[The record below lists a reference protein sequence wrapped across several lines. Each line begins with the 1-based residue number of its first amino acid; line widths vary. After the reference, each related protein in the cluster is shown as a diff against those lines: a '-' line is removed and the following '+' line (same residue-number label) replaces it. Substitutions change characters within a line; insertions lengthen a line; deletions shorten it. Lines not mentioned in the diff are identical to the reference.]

1 MWNDLSYLVSAKK
14 WDDILLYLSR
24 IGITHFIN
32 IIPRIFGKRR
42 TLVALWVGDNEVE
55 IFGDQKLMQESPFL
69 KYIINN
75 NKAEY
80 NTPEHNQLFNKAKT
94 QIQYR
99 LGGERIEIF
108 KREIEDL
115 PFSILFFVQSP
126 DILFSRNI
134 GEIPVYKRDGKPIE
148 NRDLLY
154 YLEAQIRD
162 IILDSIIYF
171 KKLEE
176 IEELNKQLIDLKIS
190 SVANA
195 FMGIEKMAAYEYAY
209 YILSDEK
216 SHSRYSI
223 PDLKNILDLVEE
235 ISLMKVENEDSQGG
249 IVFYNGIGLS
259 SDKWKCLIKN
269 FQFENKITVINQR
282 KIRKYLDITD
292 GVNTFL
298 IFEGNN
304 LNGVLSVPRR
314 EILNNILYAR
324 FVKGGRVL
332 FSYGN
337 NKIFEISQRSYRQ
350 TFDKFIWYQ
359 LDEILKLF
367 SETGILRT
375 YKSLNFHEYGK
386 RIFDIINSCR
396 EKEKGLIFVIGKC
409 EKYIEKENIKNIVR
423 LDPIPIADTQGY
435 KVFSRLLESIP
446 TVDGAT
452 FINENLEVIG
462 FSAILPAVTGGIKED
477 SEHGARHNSALRFT
491 NGKFDIFAIVL
502 SEDGPLS
509 LIFNGKYTNIEEL
522 RKIFY
527 KAD

>member
-1 MWNDLSYLVSAKK
+1 MWNDLSDLVSEKK

-32 IIPRIFGKRR
+32 LIPRIFGKRR
-42 TLVALWVGDNEVE
+42 ALVALWVGDKDVE
-55 IFGDQKLMQESPFL
+55 IFGDKKLMQESLFL
-69 KYIINN
+69 KYVINN

-80 NTPEHNQLFNKAKT
+80 NTPKHMKLFDEAET
-94 QIQYR
+94 IIQHR
-99 LGGERIEIF
+99 LGGERIEIL

-115 PFSILFFVQSP
+115 PFSILFFVHSP
-126 DILFSRNI
+126 DIIFSRNI

-148 NRDLLY
+148 YRDLLY

-162 IILDSIIYF
+162 IILDSIIDF
-171 KKLEE
+171 KKFAE
-176 IEELNKQLIDLKIS
+176 IKELNKQLIDLKIS

-195 FMGIEKMAAYEYAY
+195 FMGIEKMAACEYAH

-216 SHSRYSI
+216 SLSKYSI
-223 PDLKNILDLVEE
+223 PGLKDILDLVEE
-235 ISLMKVENEDSQGG
+235 ISLMKVEKEDAQGG
-249 IVFYNGIGLS
+249 IVFYNGQGLS
-259 SDKWKCLIKN
+259 SDKWKWLIKN
-269 FQFENKITVINQR
+269 FQFENKITVRNQK

-292 GVNTFL
+292 GSNTFL

-304 LNGVLSVPRR
+304 LNGVLSVPKR

-324 FVKGGRVL
+324 FIKGGRVL

-337 NKIFEISQRSYRQ
+337 TQIFEISQRSYRQ

-359 LDEILKLF
+359 LDEIFELF
-367 SETGILRT
+367 SENSILRT
-375 YKSLNFHEYGK
+375 YESLNFHECGK

-396 EKEKGLIFVIGKC
+396 EKGKGLIFVIGKC
-409 EKYIEKENIKNIVR
+409 EKYIEIENIKNIVR
-423 LDPIPIADTQGY
+423 IDPIPIATTEGY
-435 KVFSRLLESIP
+435 KMFSRLLESIP

-491 NGKFDIFAIVL
+491 NGKLDIFAIVL

-522 RKIFY
+522 RKINY
-527 KAD
+527 K

>member
-1 MWNDLSYLVSAKK
+1 MYAFT
-14 WDDILLYLSR
+14 DIT
-24 IGITHFIN
+24 GI
-32 IIPRIFGKRR
+32 
-42 TLVALWVGDNEVE
+42 A
-55 IFGDQKLMQESPFL
+55 
-69 KYIINN
+69 
-75 NKAEY
+75 
-80 NTPEHNQLFNKAKT
+80 
-94 QIQYR
+94 
-99 LGGERIEIF
+99 
-108 KREIEDL
+108 
-115 PFSILFFVQSP
+115 
-126 DILFSRNI
+126 
-134 GEIPVYKRDGKPIE
+134 
-148 NRDLLY
+148 
-154 YLEAQIRD
+154 
-162 IILDSIIYF
+162 
-171 KKLEE
+171 
-176 IEELNKQLIDLKIS
+176 
-190 SVANA
+190 ANA
-195 FMGIEKMAAYEYAY
+195 FMGIEKMAAYEYEYAY

-223 PDLKNILDLVEE
+223 SDLKNILDLVEE

-249 IVFYNGIGLS
+249 IVFYNGPGLS

-269 FQFENKITVINQR
+269 FQFENKITVIHQS

-298 IFEGNN
+298 IFEGND

-337 NKIFEISQRSYRQ
+337 TKIFEISQRSYRQ
-350 TFDKFIWYQ
+350 TFGKFIWYQ

-375 YKSLNFHEYGK
+375 YKSSNFHEYGK

-396 EKEKGLIFVIGKC
+396 ETEKGLIFVIGKC

-509 LIFNGKYTNIEEL
+509 LEIVGKVPEKRLN
-522 RKIFY
+522 
-527 KAD
+527 